1 MKLTMKTMPRVES
14 PSQKANTRAA
24 VICAALLCASSPAFA
39 QIAKVNTVLT
49 NIQTILVGA
58 SLLIVTIAIIW
69 AGFKMVFQ
77 HAKWSEVS
85 NIVIGAIFIGGAGGI
100 ANWLIN

>member
-1 MKLTMKTMPRVES
+1 MKTTTNLM
-14 PSQKANTRAA
+14 QANRFAPMRPARRAA
-24 VICAALLCASSPAFA
+24 IGCAVLLGTSMAHA
-39 QIAKVNTVLT
+39 QIAKVNSVLT

>member
-1 MKLTMKTMPRVES
+1 MKTSTKLMQRNRRTSSWLV
-14 PSQKANTRAA
+14 ARAA
-24 VICAALLCASSPAFA
+24 VGCVALLSTSMAYA